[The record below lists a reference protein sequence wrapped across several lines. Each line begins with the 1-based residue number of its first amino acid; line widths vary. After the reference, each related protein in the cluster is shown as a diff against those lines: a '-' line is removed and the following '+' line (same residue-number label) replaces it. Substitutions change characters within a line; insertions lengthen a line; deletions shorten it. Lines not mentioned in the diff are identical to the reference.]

1 MTVCRQA
8 FPAEKE
14 RAHVSLFGRGMRE
27 IRYSSMEK
35 MSGKQI
41 RSMAFLMAMGGRF
54 VIGGTKE
61 AGAESYLA
69 AALSI
74 ILIIPAY
81 ALYEYLL
88 HKAGA
93 DGIFAL
99 CKQCLGKVAGKIAI
113 ALFGL
118 YALWVGMALVGNLL
132 NFIYTVFLTNTAP
145 IVVGCACAVTVA
157 IAMKCG
163 RMAMAR
169 VSRLLMFSIFGIL
182 FVTALLS
189 LISINFNSFPAP
201 FLYESFLPV
210 AKGAL
215 SVFTMPFGD
224 IILLLPLLSGGRAG
238 GKGSRELLKGAG
250 ITWVFL
256 VAIFLRNVL
265 ALGPE
270 TYEMLFFKSFVAVR
284 IISVGAFFQHIE
296 ILVSVIYILCDIFK
310 LVVCTQC
317 FTKCIAEIFDKQ
329 EDTVFAAPT
338 VFLILG
344 MASAF
349 VINERY
355 VVQFIQVNKYL
366 SLVFIVLLPAI
377 IAIAYRIWESS
388 NNRRRRTGSISS
400 SVPARGRG
408 SARP

>member
-1 MTVCRQA
+1 M
-8 FPAEKE
+8 
-14 RAHVSLFGRGMRE
+14 RGMRE

-41 RSMAFLMAMGGRF
+41 RAMAFLMTMGGRF

-69 AALSI
+69 AALAI
-74 ILIIPAY
+74 ILMIPAY

-118 YALWVGMALVGNLL
+118 YALWVGMALVGNFL
-132 NFIYTVFLTNTAP
+132 NFIYTVFLTDTAP
-145 IVVGCACAVTVA
+145 IVVGCACAVTIA
-157 IAMKCG
+157 IAVKCG

-169 VSRLLMFSIFGIL
+169 VSRLLMFSVFGIL
-182 FVTALLS
+182 FVTMLLS
-189 LISINFNSFPAP
+189 LISTDFNNFPSPL
-201 FLYESFLPV
+201 LYDGFRPIAE
-210 AKGAL
+210 GAL
-215 SVFTMPFGD
+215 SVFAMPFGD
-224 IILLLPLLSGGRAG
+224 IIILLPLLSGGRAE
-238 GKGSRELLKGAG
+238 GKGSKELLKGAG
-250 ITWVFL
+250 MTWVIL
-256 VAIFLRNVL
+256 VVIFLRNVL

-270 TYEMLFFKSFVAVR
+270 TYELLFFKSFVAVR
-284 IISVGAFFQHIE
+284 IISVGAFFQRIE
-296 ILVSVIYILCDIFK
+296 TLVSVIYILCDVFK
-310 LVVCTQC
+310 LVVCAQC
-317 FTKCIAEIFDKQ
+317 FTKCIAELFDKQ

-338 VFLILG
+338 AFLILG

-355 VVQFIQVNKYL
+355 VVQFIQANKYL
-366 SLVFIVLLPAI
+366 SLAFIVLLPAV
-377 IAIAYRIWESS
+377 IAIAYRIREAS
-388 NNRRRRTGSISS
+388 NNHRRRTGSISS
-400 SVPARGRG
+400 SAPARGGG
-408 SARP
+408 SVRP